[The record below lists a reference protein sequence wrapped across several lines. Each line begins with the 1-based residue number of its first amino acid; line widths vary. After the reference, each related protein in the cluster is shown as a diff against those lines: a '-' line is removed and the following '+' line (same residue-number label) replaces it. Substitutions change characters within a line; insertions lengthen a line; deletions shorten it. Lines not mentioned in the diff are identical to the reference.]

1 MSKISCKLFG
11 VPQIM
16 KDGQSVF
23 LPYAK
28 INALLYYMLI
38 NKVVSRTEIAG
49 LLWPDENE
57 ETAKKNLRNA
67 VYQTK
72 RSLGLDIIVSPKKS
86 VLILNQDLE
95 IEIDVDVFSSAPRE
109 HMDLYTGDFLQGFFL
124 KGSEAYEY
132 WIVKTRNYL
141 KEKFSSECYL
151 KIEEDI
157 QL

>member
-49 LLWPDENE
+49 LLWPDS
-57 ETAKKNLRNA
+57 KKEPAQRGLSDQA
-67 VYQTK
+67 LSGTGYY
-72 RSLGLDIIVSPKKS
+72 SLPQEVCSDPQSGP
-86 VLILNQDLE
+86 
-95 IEIDVDVFSSAPRE
+95 
-109 HMDLYTGDFLQGFFL
+109 GD
-124 KGSEAYEY
+124 
-132 WIVKTRNYL
+132 
-141 KEKFSSECYL
+141 
-151 KIEEDI
+151 
-157 QL
+157 